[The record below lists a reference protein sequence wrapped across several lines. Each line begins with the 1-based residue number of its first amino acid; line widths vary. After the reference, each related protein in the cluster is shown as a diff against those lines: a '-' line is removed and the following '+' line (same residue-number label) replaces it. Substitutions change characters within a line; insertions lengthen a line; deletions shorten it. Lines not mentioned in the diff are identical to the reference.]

1 MRLIPTHSGAPGRT
15 RPRMNR
21 RAIPSTTLLLLGSLV
36 LAACESTVAP
46 PEDTVAA
53 VGVVLGSADNSLTI
67 FEVDDPTRT
76 RTVGLG
82 PDGSPVSL
90 ALRGRLAVVP
100 LGVVPALAV
109 VDLPSATLVRTVG
122 LPAGSGA
129 TGVDFLNDSMVV
141 VANPGLNSVSPVNVL
156 RGTVGPQIPV
166 GRYPQ
171 AVKVHAGRVWIVNAE
186 LQDFVP
192 AGPGTLT
199 VLDAATLNPAG
210 TVTLSG
216 LNPGAV
222 AAAPDGSLHVLHS
235 GRFGAADGSVSVV
248 DPVARTETAHV
259 PGFGEFP
266 GALAFGPSGHLHV
279 SSFAFGLATWNPQGA
294 GSWVRAPGAP
304 GLPGRLASAAGLGF
318 DAEGRLHVLYPD
330 CVNPSVVLR
339 LGTGLQVEREI
350 PVGIC
355 PIAIAFG
362 EIEAP

>member
-1 MRLIPTHSGAPGRT
+1 MRFLVPRPGTPGSPRLRRGAGALPGV
-15 RPRMNR
+15 
-21 RAIPSTTLLLLGSLV
+21 LLLGSALLV
-36 LAACESTVAP
+36 ACESTVAP
-46 PEDTVAA
+46 PEETVAA

-67 FEVDDPTRT
+67 FEVDDPSRS

-90 ALRGRLAVVP
+90 AVRGRLAVVP

-109 VDLPSATLVRTVG
+109 VDLPTATLLRTVA

-129 TGVDFLNDSMVV
+129 TGVDFLNDSIVV

-156 RGTVGPQIPV
+156 RGTVASQLPV

-171 AVKVHAGRVWIVNAE
+171 AVKVHAGRVWVVNAE
-186 LQDFVP
+186 LENFVP
-192 AGPGTLT
+192 AGPGSLT
-199 VLDAATLNPAG
+199 ALDAATLAPAG
-210 TVTLSG
+210 TVVLSG
-216 LNPGAV
+216 LNPGALAV
-222 AAAPDGSLHVLHS
+222 APDGSIHVLHS

-248 DPVARTETAHV
+248 DPVARAETAHFT
-259 PGFGEFP
+259 GFGEFP

-279 SSFAFGLATWNPQGA
+279 TSFAFGLATWNPQGS
-294 GSWVRAPGAP
+294 GSWVRAPGAG
-304 GLPGRLASAAGLGF
+304 GLPERLASAAGLGF
-318 DAEGRLHVLYPD
+318 DAQGRLHVLYPD

-339 LGTGLQVEREI
+339 LGAGLQVEREI

-362 EIEAP
+362 EVELP